1 MKGSSV
7 NQILHNF
14 SLQAGGSHYPTINP
28 KMQQAFAEMII
39 RKCAEIAE
47 QADSN
52 PAQHI
57 REYFGVSDGRTTNP

>member
-7 NQILHNF
+7 NPILQNF

-28 KMQQAFAEMII
+28 QMQQAFAEMII

-57 REYFGVSDGRTTNP
+57 REYFGVSNGHTTNP